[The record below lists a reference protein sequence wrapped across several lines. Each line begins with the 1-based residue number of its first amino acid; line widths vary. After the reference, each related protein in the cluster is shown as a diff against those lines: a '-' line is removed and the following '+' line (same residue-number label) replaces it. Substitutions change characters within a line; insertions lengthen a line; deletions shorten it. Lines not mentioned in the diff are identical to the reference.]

1 MQTVAYDYAF
11 MFKYS
16 ERSGTF
22 AAKQLKDDVAEEV
35 KTRRLEEI
43 IAVQRNS
50 SHKSNLA
57 DIGKTFEVLI
67 EGHSERSADFILL
80 KQPKQSDCFPKTK
93 HTIGDYVN
101 VKVESCTA
109 ATLFGKAV
117 EEKTI

>member
-1 MQTVAYDYAF
+1 MPEATISTDLIAGFCGETEEDHQATLSLMQTVAYDYAF

-67 EGHSERSADFILL
+67 EGLERSADFYFA
-80 KQPKQSDCFPKTK
+80 KNSQTK
-93 HTIGDYVN
+93 
-101 VKVESCTA
+101 
-109 ATLFGKAV
+109 
-117 EEKTI
+117 